1 MSSWGSPLLDPKKL
15 QNEQFYIIDWIR
27 KKLLVDVANLAP
39 CCHDD
44 YDVLLEVLGTLGK
57 CYVSN
62 PVAKILVWIENHDWH
77 NCFCMSSWG
86 SPLLDPKKLQNE
98 QFYIIDWIRKKLLV
112 DVANLAPCCHD
123 DYDVLLEVL
132 GTLGKCYVSNPVAK
146 TLVWI
151 ENHDW
156 HNCFYM
162 SSWGSALLDPKK
174 LQNEQFYI
182 IDWIR
187 KKLVVD
193 VANLA
198 PCCHDDYDVLLEV
211 LGTLGKCYV
220 SNPVAKTLVWIEN
233 HDWHNCFC
241 MSSWGSPLLDPKK
254 LQNEQFYI
262 IDWTRKKLLVD
273 VANLALAAMMIMM
286 YYWRFWEPWANA
298 MLSILLPKF
307 WFGLKIMTGTTVFAC
322 LPGAHPYWTQKSF
335 KTNSFT

>member
-27 KKLLVDVANLAP
+27 RKLLIDAANP
-39 CCHDD
+39 
-44 YDVLLEVLGTLGK
+44 
-57 CYVSN
+57 
-62 PVAKILVWIENHDWH
+62 
-77 NCFCMSSWG
+77 
-86 SPLLDPKKLQNE
+86 
-98 QFYIIDWIRKKLLV
+98 
-112 DVANLAPCCHD
+112 
-123 DYDVLLEVL
+123 
-132 GTLGKCYVSNPVAK
+132 
-146 TLVWI
+146 
-151 ENHDW
+151 
-156 HNCFYM
+156 
-162 SSWGSALLDPKK
+162 
-174 LQNEQFYI
+174 
-182 IDWIR
+182 
-187 KKLVVD
+187 
-193 VANLA
+193 A

-262 IDWTRKKLLVD
+262 IDWIRRKLLVD
-273 VANLALAAMMIMM
+273 VANLAPCHDDYDVLLEVLGTLGKCYVSNPVAKTLVWIENHDWHNCFCMSSWGSPLLDPKKLQNEQFYIIDWIWRNSWSMLPIRLLAAMMIMM

-298 MLSILLPKF
+298 ILAILLPKL